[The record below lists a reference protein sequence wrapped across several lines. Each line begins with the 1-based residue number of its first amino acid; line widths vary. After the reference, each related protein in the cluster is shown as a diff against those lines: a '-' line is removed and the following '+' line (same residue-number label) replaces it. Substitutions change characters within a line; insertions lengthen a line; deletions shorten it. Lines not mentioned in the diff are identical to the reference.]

1 MPDERVRKVQFHSRV
16 QFKTIRHVSDFTE
29 DEVQEGWYQ
38 KQDFMRMSEEVG
50 VIAKMVAE
58 GKDTHNGEEISV
70 RGLEHLV
77 EEDVADYRA
86 EKMIASI
93 DAVLDEQDDQ
103 RDDEINDPEAIAKIY
118 SEIAT
123 PLLREAYLVGLR
135 DAEEAQLASDAID
148 SIMSESAS
156 ASDLE
161 ETKSPT
167 AAPELALAA
176 GDKFSPKTKKKKDQT
191 PTLPNRK
198 IKTKKTSGSKKPV
211 SKDPPAPLPPLP
223 PPPAKPES
231 QIAPKPE
238 SQIAPKPEIQI
249 APKPKSQIAPK
260 PFVVPA
266 ITDEG
271 EELLNFE
278 DEVVK
283 SPKKTMSKEER
294 KAAADARKSRDRT
307 GKASE
312 MSPLVRRRDGS
323 FTFRNKGQESANAAL
338 KKERRDAVKDSLF
351 KFLDSLSE

>member
-1 MPDERVRKVQFHSRV
+1 M
-16 QFKTIRHVSDFTE
+16 
-29 DEVQEGWYQ
+29 
-38 KQDFMRMSEEVG
+38 
-50 VIAKMVAE
+50 
-58 GKDTHNGEEISV
+58 
-70 RGLEHLV
+70 L
-77 EEDVADYRA
+77 
-86 EKMIASI
+86 
-93 DAVLDEQDDQ
+93 
-103 RDDEINDPEAIAKIY
+103 
-118 SEIAT
+118 
-123 PLLREAYLVGLR
+123 
-135 DAEEAQLASDAID
+135 
-148 SIMSESAS
+148 ESAS

-161 ETKSPT
+161 ESKSPT

-223 PPPAKPES
+223 PPPAKPESQIAPKPESQIAPKPEIQIAPKPKS